1 MFITMSAT
9 SVMFVV
15 GVVLGSRDPAAA
27 AGPPRVILCDS
38 TSAAGGECASPQTSD
53 TQIILP
59 LSIKLP
65 WNTID
70 GV

>member
-1 MFITMSAT
+1 MSAT

-38 TSAAGGECASPQTSD
+38 TSAAGGKCASLQTSERKLSSLFLSSYHG
-53 TQIILP
+53 IL
-59 LSIKLP
+59 
-65 WNTID
+65 
-70 GV
+70 